1 MRHNLRAAVAEYFLK
16 PVSPYPLGL
25 FRIMFGLCVC
35 ATLLLL
41 HSDWIAWFGVRGWV
55 SMQTIG
61 KAESGFRLGLFAI
74 IPHDDRWIALLFWL
88 LVAASITLTAGL
100 GTRLS
105 SIIVYLGLNSL
116 NQRNPLILHGGDTFL
131 RAAGFFL
138 MFAPAGAALSLD
150 SMLRNRRRHTPYAPP
165 PQISPWVQR
174 LIQYQLA
181 IIYLA
186 GFWWKAKGVSW
197 WNGTALYYVVHLGEI
212 RRFPI
217 PGSFYAAWL
226 LHLATWLA
234 MAFELLFPLLVWFKP
249 FRTPM
254 LIAGLLFHLSLEYAL
269 NIPMF
274 QWDMLCAYPLFFD
287 AGLSCRLTTNLW
299 NRACLA
305 REPGRRSSLT

>member
-1 MRHNLRAAVAEYFLK
+1 MRHNLRAAFAEYFLK

-25 FRIMFGLCVC
+25 FRIMFALCVC

-88 LVAASITLTAGL
+88 LVAASITLTSGL

-217 PGSFYAAWL
+217 PGSFYAAWV
-226 LHLATWLA
+226 LHLGTWLA
-234 MAFELLFPLLVWFKP
+234 MAFELLRITKSRKHSQGGGAGGGKEAVTKLSGRTADHRRCRFSFTCRKLTWRCGYIPLPVE
-249 FRTPM
+249 
-254 LIAGLLFHLSLEYAL
+254 IFHYL
-269 NIPMF
+269 
-274 QWDMLCAYPLFFD
+274 
-287 AGLSCRLTTNLW
+287 
-299 NRACLA
+299 
-305 REPGRRSSLT
+305 